1 MYWPLFMQGHEW
13 LCLTC
18 QVQRAQGSIE
28 PPRPPATKT
37 SPSKISPP
45 LAKTPSHAEPI
56 RKETSA
62 PGSPQNMQSKSIKA
76 PAKDEA
82 EKAPEKLK
90 HVSPASPKKMTPETQ
105 RKPGPQK
112 PQPSQTGQ
120 TQSGAPSAT
129 HQVSGGIFGFGGAKK
144 EPAKTDESVTGKMF
158 GFGSSI
164 FSSAS
169 TLIVSAVQDEPK
181 TTPPV
186 SPKMQ
191 PAKDTK
197 ATTVQKSEQDKK
209 QHPSQEV
216 KAQSASQGKL
226 ERSSDAPKAASTLHN
241 APEKHQSTCPICK
254 MGLNLG
260 SKDPPNYSACTE
272 CKSIVCNQCG
282 FNPMPNV
289 KEVRFYSLNQLC
301 VKILNGDKI

>member
-1 MYWPLFMQGHEW
+1 MQGHEW

-28 PPRPPATKT
+28 PPRPPAKKT

-45 LAKTPSHAEPI
+45 RTETPSPAEPI
-56 RKETSA
+56 RKERSA

-76 PAKDEA
+76 PTKDEA
-82 EKAPEKLK
+82 EKGPEKLK
-90 HVSPASPKKMTPETQ
+90 HISPASPKKMTPDTQ
-105 RKPGPQK
+105 RKPEPQK
-112 PQPSQTGQ
+112 PQPSSQTGQ

-129 HQVSGGIFGFGGAKK
+129 HQASGGIFGFGGTKK
-144 EPAKTDESVTGKMF
+144 ESAKTDESVTGKMF

-197 ATTVQKSEQDKK
+197 AATVQTSEQGKK

-216 KAQSASQGKL
+216 KAQSAGQGKL
-226 ERSSDAPKAASTLHN
+226 ERSLAEAPKATSTPHN
-241 APEKHQSTCPICK
+241 APEQRQSTCPICK
-254 MGLNLG
+254 MGLNMG
-260 SKDPPNYSACTE
+260 SKDTPNYSACTE
-272 CKSIVCNQCG
+272 CKTIVCNQCG
-282 FNPMPNV
+282 FNPLPNV
-289 KEVRFYSLNQLC
+289 KEVRFYSLNL
-301 VKILNGDKI
+301 